1 MPGFQFIQTSGLNSQ
16 VGVGISTIIGATGP
30 LGMTGPQG
38 LQGPSGF
45 STNTGAQGYQGPQ
58 GLRGATGASLTGP
71 QGISGS
77 LGATG
82 ASLTGPQGAQGPAG
96 GGGSGGVSSQWNN
109 NGLLIYYNSGPVV
122 LGNFSTGGNATG
134 ALHVFGNINQT
145 GTFNIVGNINQ
156 TGTLLNSTFQRY
168 AENIFI
174 GNVSGSYTINCQTGN
189 NFALTLTSASNTLSV
204 INPPS
209 TGALYNLTLFI
220 TQDSTGNRTVTWP
233 GTFSWGNPS
242 TPVLSTSA
250 NAIDIISAITYT
262 GGSKWIASLAG
273 RGF

>member
-1 MPGFQFIQTSGLNSQ
+1 MPGFQFINTNGLNSQ

-45 STNTGAQGYQGPQ
+45 STNTGAQGPQ
-58 GLRGATGASLTGP
+58 GLQGSTGVQGTIGTTGAQGLQGP
-71 QGISGS
+71 
-77 LGATG
+77 T
-82 ASLTGPQGAQGPAG
+82 GAQGPAG

-134 ALHVFGNINQT
+134 ALHVFGTINQT
-145 GTFNIVGNINQ
+145 GSLNISGNINQ
-156 TGTLLNSTFQRY
+156 TGTLFNSTFQRY

-174 GNVSGSYTINCQTGN
+174 GNVAGAYTINCQTGN
-189 NFALTLTSASNTLSV
+189 NFALTLTSASNTISV

-233 GTFSWGNPS
+233 ATFSWGNPS
-242 TPVLSTSA
+242 TPVLSTAA

-262 GGSKWIASLAG
+262 GGSKWISSLAG